1 MSDSL
6 LYTEADRAAVAAE
19 HRKRLAVTLVPSCLL
34 ILLAAAVF
42 VWFRLRHDV
51 SGWVWSALLT
61 LVGGAYA
68 LFFGGTYLRPVSQYL
83 KHIGYML
90 DGQRREAV
98 GVITHVE
105 KVPQDKD
112 GLDCYAFTLNIGKA
126 ADPKDDRLFYFDAL
140 KGPPPFA
147 NGDRLRVSSNDGK
160 VAGLERIR
168 EEP

>member
-6 LYTEADRAAVAAE
+6 LYAEADRAAVAAE
-19 HRKRLAVTLVPSCLL
+19 RRKRLAVTLVPSCLL

-61 LVGGAYA
+61 VVGGAYA
-68 LFFGGTYLRPVSQYL
+68 LFFGGTYLRPVSLYL

-98 GVITHVE
+98 GVERGGSGDRDERV
-105 KVPQDKD
+105 VQRD
-112 GLDCYAFTLNIGKA
+112 GLGLGLD
-126 ADPKDDRLFYFDAL
+126 ADQQ
-140 KGPPPFA
+140 
-147 NGDRLRVSSNDGK
+147 LRGEQQAQPLLAPVAELLPLVEDG
-160 VAGLERIR
+160 
-168 EEP
+168 